1 MAKVL
6 VSDQYLEDIADA
18 IREQANTELTYT
30 PAQMAPAI
38 LALQTSNFLL
48 ADNCA
53 WGISSQNSAYEIPD
67 DETEFGGN

>member
-18 IREQANTELTYT
+18 IREKGNTELTYT
-30 PAQMAPAI
+30 PAEMAPAI
-38 LALQTSNFLL
+38 LALSASPWPL

-53 WGISSQNSAYEIPD
+53 WGNTSDNSAYEIPD
-67 DETEFGGN
+67 DTTTFGGN